1 MDIYVCEN
9 LGTGTSVEALYM
21 NIWVF
26 GIYCFLVEDVQEL
39 DETLWVAYMVLRLQR
54 YFSTLQNYV
63 NILSSSKK
71 EPRETVKIKLS
82 PSKVIKYL

>member
-9 LGTGTSVEALYM
+9 LGTGTSVEALDMY
-21 NIWVF
+21 ICVF

-39 DETLWVAYMVLRLQR
+39 DETLWVAYVVSRLQR

-63 NILSSSKK
+63 SILLSSKK
-71 EPRETVKIKLS
+71 EPRETLKIKLS